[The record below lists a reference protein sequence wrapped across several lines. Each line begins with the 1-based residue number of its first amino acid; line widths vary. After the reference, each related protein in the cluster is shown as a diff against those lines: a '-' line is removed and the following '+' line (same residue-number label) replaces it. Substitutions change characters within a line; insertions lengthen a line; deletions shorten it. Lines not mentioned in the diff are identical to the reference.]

1 VAVLSK
7 AVLISV
13 MGGRQVWWPRWASL
27 RGLMCN
33 GLSAFWPVTLKRR
46 HPASINRTGSRLAA
60 LGMLLSGVHAVSH
73 ALQQHTSQAT
83 AQDATISVLVRD
95 ATGQPVPGLAA
106 DNFIVKEADQRRAVV
121 GIETEHPPIVAPNT
135 QPQTLNPSKQ
145 EVSSKGEE
153 VYVLLVIS
161 PMTLGGRFGVMRS
174 ASQLLSQSA
183 INCCH
188 IALLDDSGT
197 YTPFG
202 RGTAEVRLKLEEIS
216 KKVPKPQYP
225 GGAWMSSATKA
236 FKDLGI
242 MPGRRAVVFA
252 SDYESKSTEAYERNP
267 NLLRVVPSMFIIP
280 ALQAQAQLYTVQSS
294 GPSAV
299 VPFGNAA
306 SAETYSAS
314 GPQLLANIGNET
326 ASLGGLR
333 SDLLFAAA
341 ETGGLPENSLG
352 DALGQIIKDAEGYY
366 ILHFRPPPEESDGDR
381 HPIEVTT
388 PLPHLHISATHF
400 YQAPLASSQTR
411 GIPQALS
418 EIMESTTDSKSLQ
431 IDTRAW
437 FFPDGRNDVSSLPLS
452 ADVMWTD
459 HSTPQVNS
467 TVEIY
472 AKLRNET
479 MDVEVA
485 SWRAL
490 RRWTSK
496 QGLMYTHWQDVI
508 SIYPGAYTLRI
519 VAMDTSSG
527 LLGSKTYSFLV
538 HSASGQSLA
547 VGPIVLSDRCL
558 NTEVNNGSRLRLIDP
573 IRWKGCEIEL
583 STRVIFPVDQQFN
596 LLLRLYPGAQKLS
609 EDFIREWKASLVI
622 ADSKETAKRSIS
634 LPIQQG
640 EVRGLVISGII
651 TPSEFHLRP
660 GRHKLAIIFQGPG
673 KERFAT
679 ETEFVLQ

>member
-1 VAVLSK
+1 
-7 AVLISV
+7 
-13 MGGRQVWWPRWASL
+13 M
-27 RGLMCN
+27 
-33 GLSAFWPVTLKRR
+33 KRR
-46 HPASINRTGSRLAA
+46 LATSILKLFIVIAILIVFSRGGYSIQQG
-60 LGMLLSGVHAVSH
+60 LGDEFSK
-73 ALQQHTSQAT
+73 
-83 AQDATISVLVRD
+83 QDATITVLVRD

-106 DNFIVKEADQRRAVV
+106 DNFIVREADQRRSVV
-121 GIETEHPPIVAPNT
+121 KVETEHFPVVAPNT
-135 QPQTLNPSKQ
+135 QPQTLDPPRQGLSKK
-145 EVSSKGEE
+145 SEE

-161 PMTLGGRFGVMRS
+161 PMTIGGRSDAIRS
-174 ASQLLSQSA
+174 ANQLLSQSA
-183 INCCH
+183 SNCCH
-188 IALLDDSGT
+188 IAMLDDSGT
-197 YTPFG
+197 YTSFG
-202 RGTAEVRLKLEEIS
+202 RGTAEVKLKLEEIS
-216 KKVPKPQYP
+216 RKAPKPQYR
-225 GGAWMSSATKA
+225 GGDWMSSATKA

-252 SDYESKSTEAYERNP
+252 SDYESKSTEAIERNP

-280 ALQAQAQLYTVQSS
+280 ALQAQAQIYTIQSS

-314 GPQLLANIGNET
+314 GPQLLADIGNET
-326 ASLGGLR
+326 ASLGSLR

-341 ETGGLPENSLG
+341 ETGGLPENSFG
-352 DALGQIIKDAEGYY
+352 DAFGQIIKDAEGYY
-366 ILHFRPPPEESDGDR
+366 VLHFRPPPEESDGDR

-400 YQAPLASSQTR
+400 YQAPLASSQMR

-452 ADVMWTD
+452 ADVMWTN
-459 HSTPQVNS
+459 HSTPPRLNS

-479 MDVEVA
+479 MDIEVA

-490 RRWTSK
+490 RRWTSQ
-496 QGLMYTHWQDVI
+496 QGLTYTHWQDVI
-508 SIYPGAYTLRI
+508 SIFPGAYTIRI
-519 VAMDTSSG
+519 VAMDKSSG

-538 HSASGQSLA
+538 HSVSGQSLA

-558 NTEVNNGSRLRLIDP
+558 NTDVNNGSRLRLIDP
-573 IRWKGCEIEL
+573 ILWKGCEIEL
-583 STRVIFPVDQQFN
+583 ATRAIFPVDHQFN
-596 LLLRLYPGAQKLS
+596 LLLRLYPGVQKLS
-609 EDFIREWKASLVI
+609 EDFIKEWKASVVI
-622 ADSKETAKRSIS
+622 VDSKETIKRSVSI
-634 LPIQQG
+634 PIQQG

-651 TPSEFHLRP
+651 TPSEFHLGP
-660 GRHKLAIIFQGPG
+660 GQHELAVIFQGPG

-679 ETEFVLQ
+679 ETSFVLQ

>member
-1 VAVLSK
+1 
-7 AVLISV
+7 
-13 MGGRQVWWPRWASL
+13 
-27 RGLMCN
+27 
-33 GLSAFWPVTLKRR
+33 LKRLLGS
-46 HPASINRTGSRLAA
+46 SILKFSFVLAILIVFSR
-60 LGMLLSGVHAVSH
+60 GGYSI
-73 ALQQHTSQAT
+73 QHRFGDESSKD
-83 AQDATISVLVRD
+83 DATITVLVRD
-95 ATGQPVPGLAA
+95 ATGQPVAGLTS
-106 DNFIVKEADQRRAVV
+106 DNFIVKEADQRRSVTRV
-121 GIETEHPPIVAPNT
+121 ETEHFPIIAPNT
-135 QPQTLNPSKQ
+135 QSQTLNPPKQ
-145 EVSSKGEE
+145 GLSTKSEE

-161 PMTLGGRFGVMRS
+161 PMTIGGRSDAIRS
-174 ASQLLSQSA
+174 ASQLFSQSA

-197 YTPFG
+197 YIPFG
-202 RGTAEVRLKLEEIS
+202 LGTAEVGLKLEEIS
-216 KKVPKPQYP
+216 KKVPKPQYR
-225 GGAWMSSATKA
+225 GGDWISSATKA
-236 FKDLGI
+236 IKDLGI

-252 SDYESKSTEAYERNP
+252 SDYESKSIEALERNP
-267 NLLRVVPSMFIIP
+267 YLLRVVPSMFIIP
-280 ALQAQAQLYTVQSS
+280 ALQAEAQLYTVQSS

-306 SAETYSAS
+306 SADTYSAS
-314 GPQLLANIGNET
+314 GPQLLADIGHET
-326 ASLGGLR
+326 ASLGSLR

-341 ETGGLPENSLG
+341 ETGGLPENSFG
-352 DALGQIIKDAEGYY
+352 DAFGQIIKDAEGYY
-366 ILHFRPPPEESDGDR
+366 ILHFRPLPEESDGDR

-388 PLPHLHISATHF
+388 SLPHLHISANHF
-400 YQAPLASSQTR
+400 YQAPLASSQTG
-411 GIPQALS
+411 GIPEALS

-437 FFPDGRNDVSSLPLS
+437 FFPDGRKDVSSLPLS
-452 ADVMWTD
+452 ADVMWTNPG
-459 HSTPQVNS
+459 TPPQLNS

-490 RRWTSK
+490 RRWTAK
-496 QGLMYTHWQDVI
+496 QGLTYTHWQDVI
-508 SIYPGAYTLRI
+508 SIYPGAYTIRV
-519 VAMDTSSG
+519 VAMDTLSG

-538 HSASGQSLA
+538 HSVSGQSLA

-558 NTEVNNGSRLRLIDP
+558 NAEVNNGSRLRLIDP
-573 IRWKGCEIEL
+573 IQWKGCEIEL
-583 STRVIFPVDQQFN
+583 ATRAIFPVDHQFN

-609 EDFIREWKASLVI
+609 EDFIKEWKASVVI

-634 LPIQQG
+634 IPIQQG

-651 TPSEFHLRP
+651 TPSEFHLGP

-679 ETEFVLQ
+679 EASFVLQ